1 MKLGPFFVGIWL
13 ILTGLRGLINLQFQY
28 DALVMAGLAGLA
40 VVAGILTLIRQ

>member
-28 DALVMAGLAGLA
+28 DALVMAGLA